1 MMSGFTGHK
10 VTPDISD
17 QVASKI
23 QEIVVTTVT
32 TTYIAV
38 APVGTLQSEAKWSCR
53 KVVSDTATGITIVTW
68 AESAGLGG
76 ATERFVHV
84 ATDLTALTYS

>member
-1 MMSGFTGHK
+1 MSGFTGHK
-10 VTPDISD
+10 LTPDISD

-23 QEIVVTTVT
+23 QEVVVTTVT
-32 TTYIAV
+32 TTYV
-38 APVGTLQSEAKWSCR
+38 AMAPIGTLQSAAKWSVR
-53 KVVSDTATGITIVTW
+53 KVVSDTATGITVVTW
-68 AESAGLGG
+68 AENVALGG